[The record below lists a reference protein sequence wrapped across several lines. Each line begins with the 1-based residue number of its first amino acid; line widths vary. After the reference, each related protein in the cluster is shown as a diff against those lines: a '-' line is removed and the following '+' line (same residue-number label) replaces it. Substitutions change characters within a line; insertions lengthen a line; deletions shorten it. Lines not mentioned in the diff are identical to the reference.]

1 MQCPGCGAWYAN
13 TQKLCSACGLFLTE
27 GDEHPRLGSY
37 RLIEKIGQGGMGIVF
52 RAVDESLDREVAVK
66 VLHQKLLDDP
76 THAERFRREA
86 RLHSQM
92 MHGNIVTVLDVYE
105 EDGIL
110 ALVMELVRGCSL
122 REFMRE
128 KPVLDW
134 GEIAFITKGVLSG
147 LAAAH
152 ELGIV
157 HRDLKLSNI
166 FLTDDHGIK
175 IMDFG
180 LAKLSNTKDDIT
192 SSGATVGT
200 YYYMAPE
207 QIIGGAIGPRTDLYS
222 LGIILYRLSTGHLP
236 FKSTDGS
243 EFELMEKQIRAI
255 PERPETL
262 NPKMPKPLAELIM
275 QLLEKSP
282 MDRPAD
288 AEAVQSRLNTIAKPK
303 QPSLPGKKREFS
315 DLHASLTAQDR
326 RVSAQEAG
334 RGGKVSAET
343 DTLSSV
349 SSGTME
355 EPLPG
360 TLLWAFKS
368 SAQADIEHVP
378 LDLRSPPP
386 IKGSTLARLRLAITA
401 IPPLP
406 NTWQEVQQ
414 LLNDPMAAP
423 SDLAAIVERDEVL
436 ASHLLRLCNSPAFAT
451 PGTKPVT
458 NVALA
463 ITRLGM
469 DTAHDLILRHVVP
482 DFAQSSAQPDDDF
495 PHALE
500 VQRIWFHAMAVAN
513 FARLLGDY
521 GQVVSRH
528 SASLFG
534 MLHDIGKLVIMHVEP
549 EETLM
554 ALRQAIS
561 KGMPS
566 LQAEWETLGYTH
578 IDAGMMLALRWK
590 LPRSVHRFIYFHH
603 HPCWHTP
610 DIWPMDMQS
619 PIMLVHMAHIAL
631 ESMLD
636 PVEGDIWANA
646 KRTHVPGTERM
657 LYRPLQLPANDPEV
671 YDRLGHELDRL
682 KTLFPEAF
690 RPAAAGAAFPAAMPT

>member
-27 GDEHPRLGSY
+27 GDEHPHLGGY

-52 RAVDESLDREVAVK
+52 RAIDESLDREVAVK

-122 REFMRE
+122 REFLHE

-134 GEIAFITKGVLSG
+134 GEIAFIAKGVLSG

-152 ELGIV
+152 QLGIV

-166 FLTDDHGIK
+166 FLTDDHVIK

-180 LAKLSNTKDDIT
+180 LAKLSDAKDDIT

-222 LGIILYRLSTGHLP
+222 LGIILYQLSTGHLP

-243 EFELMEKQIRAI
+243 EFELMEKQIRSI

-262 NPKMPKPLAELIM
+262 NPKMPKTLAELIM

-288 AEAVQSRLNTIAKPK
+288 VEKVQSILSTIAKPK
-303 QPSLPGKKREFS
+303 QPSLPGKKRKFS
-315 DLHASLTAQDR
+315 DLHTTLTAQGR
-326 RVSAQEAG
+326 RASPQAG
-334 RGGKVSAET
+334 RGKASET
-343 DTLSSV
+343 ETLGSF
-349 SSGTME
+349 SSGTIE

-368 SAQADIEHVP
+368 SAQADVERVP

-436 ASHLLRLCNSPAFAT
+436 ASHLLQLCNSPAFAM
-451 PGTKPVT
+451 PGSKPVT
-458 NVALA
+458 HVALA

-469 DTAHDLILRHVVP
+469 DTTHDLILRHVVP
-482 DFAQSSAQPDDDF
+482 DFARSSAQPDRDSSG
-495 PHALE
+495 ALE
-500 VQRIWFHAMAVAN
+500 AQRIWFHAMAIAN

-521 GQVVSRH
+521 GQVVDRH

-549 EETLM
+549 KDKLQE
-554 ALRQAIS
+554 LRQAIS
-561 KGMPS
+561 KGMPD
-566 LQAEWETLGYTH
+566 LQAEWESLGYTH

-610 DIWPMDMQS
+610 DTWPMDMQS
-619 PIMLVHMAHIAL
+619 PIMLLHMAHIAL

-636 PVEGDIWANA
+636 PVEGDIWAKA

-671 YDRLGHELDRL
+671 YDRLSHELDRL
-682 KTLFPEAF
+682 KILFPDAF
-690 RPAAAGAAFPAAMPT
+690 RQAAAGAASPAALPT

>member
-1 MQCPGCGAWYAN
+1 MQCPGCGAWYAK

-27 GDEHPRLGSY
+27 GDEQPHLGIY
-37 RLIEKIGQGGMGIVF
+37 RLIEKIGRGGMGIVF
-52 RAVDESLDREVAVK
+52 RAVDETLDREVAVK
-66 VLHQKLLDDP
+66 VLHQKLVDDP

-110 ALVMELVRGCSL
+110 ALVMELVHGCSL
-122 REFMRE
+122 REFLRE
-128 KPVLDW
+128 KPVPSW
-134 GEIAFITKGVLSG
+134 GEIVFIAKGVLSG

-152 ELGIV
+152 NLGIV

-180 LAKLSNTKDDIT
+180 LAKLSNSEDDIT

-207 QIIGGAIGPRTDLYS
+207 QITGGAIGPRTDLYS

-243 EFELMEKQIRAI
+243 EFELMEKQIRVM

-262 NPKMPKPLAELIM
+262 NPKIPKPMAELIM

-288 AEAVQSRLNTIAKPK
+288 AEAVQALLRTIASPVP
-303 QPSLPGKKREFS
+303 PSLSNKKRKFS
-315 DLHASLTAQDR
+315 ELHASLASAPG
-326 RVSAQEAG
+326 SAQAS
-334 RGGKVSAET
+334 GKGSET

-349 SSGTME
+349 SSGAMV

-368 SAQADIEHVP
+368 SAAAEGERVP

-386 IKGSTLARLRLAITA
+386 IRSSTLTRLRQAIA
-401 IPPLP
+401 GIPPLP
-406 NTWQEVQQ
+406 DTWHEIQR
-414 LLNDPMAAP
+414 LLDDPMAAP
-423 SDLAAIVERDEVL
+423 SDLAAIVEKDGVL
-436 ASHLLRLCNSPAFAT
+436 VSHLLEQCNSPAFAM

-458 NVALA
+458 HVALA

-469 DTAHDLILRHVVP
+469 DTAHDLILRHMVP
-482 DFAQSSAQPDDDF
+482 DFSGSPDTL
-495 PHALE
+495 PE
-500 VQRIWFHAMAVAN
+500 VQRIWFHAMAVSN

-521 GQVVSRH
+521 GQVVGRH

-534 MLHDIGKLVIMHVEP
+534 MLHDIGKLVILSVEP
-549 EETLM
+549 EDKLQ
-554 ALRQAIS
+554 ALRAAIAD
-561 KGMPS
+561 GMPS
-566 LQAEWETLGYTH
+566 LQAEWENLGYTH

-610 DIWPMDMQS
+610 DTWPMDMQT
-619 PIMLVHMAHIAL
+619 PVMLLHMSHIAL
-631 ESMLD
+631 ESMLAF
-636 PVEGDIWANA
+636 PEGDIWSRAR
-646 KRTHVPGTERM
+646 RTHVPGTEKM

-671 YDRLGHELDRL
+671 YERLSHELDRL
-682 KTLFPEAF
+682 KSQFPELF
-690 RPAAAGAAFPAAMPT
+690 RSATGKTSPAVSHT